1 MTQQLTPSTG
11 QSTTTDR
18 GPALVGRRSVLH
30 GLGIG
35 GLSIAGLGTLGACS
49 VQQGTSAASSTSAG
63 TSGAGRTVRIGYVTP
78 QTGALAAFG
87 EADAFVVSS
96 LKAMLDK
103 GVQIGGRSHPVEVIV
118 KDSQS
123 DPKRAADVA
132 NELIQQQNVDLMLV
146 ASTPDTTNPVSDQC
160 EANGVPC
167 IATVA
172 PWQAWYFGR
181 GATPDKPFTWTYHF
195 FWGLDDITS
204 VYTDMWQDLG
214 IDAGKAGALAPNDAD
229 GKAWSD
235 PVTGGFP
242 MIAKSGYEIVDGG
255 RYENLTNDFSA
266 QIATFKKAAVPALFG
281 VPIPPDFTTFWK
293 QAAQQGFTPRIAT
306 IAKAI
311 LFPSSVEAL
320 GPIGHNLSTEVWWS
334 PQHPFT
340 SSLTGESAG
349 ALAAA
354 FTAETGKQWTQ
365 PLGLVHALFEVGLK
379 ALSDAGDLDDKAKL
393 AATIGKLRLETVAG
407 TVDFTSGPVP
417 NVATTSLVG
426 GQWRRA
432 ADGSFDLVIVSNR
445 KHPEIP
451 TAGKVESL

>member
-1 MTQQLTPSTG
+1 MNQPPVPAGQTSPRAAQLAP
-11 QSTTTDR
+11 
-18 GPALVGRRSVLH
+18 PARRSILAAAGV
-30 GLGIG
+30 G
-35 GLSIAGLGTLGACS
+35 GLSLAGLGALSACS
-49 VQQGTSAASSTSAG
+49 VQSAAGGSGTSSTG
-63 TSGAGRTVRIGYVTP
+63 GRELKIGYVTP

-87 EADAFVVSS
+87 EADSYVIEALTPILAKG
-96 LKAMLDK
+96 LK
-103 GVQIGGRSHPVEVIV
+103 IGDATHPVKVIV

-132 NELIQQQNVDLMLV
+132 NELIQQQQVDLILV

-167 IATVA
+167 VATVA

-195 FWGLDDITS
+195 FWGLDDIVG
-204 VYTDMWQDLG
+204 VYTDMWKELG
-214 IDAGKAGALAPNDAD
+214 ISSGPVGALAPNDSD

-235 PVTGGFP
+235 PKTGGFP
-242 MIAKSGYEIVDGG
+242 MIQGMGYDIVDGG

-266 QIATFKKAAVPALFG
+266 QIAKYKQAAVPALFG
-281 VPIPPDFTTFWK
+281 VPLPPDFTTFWK
-293 QAAQQGFTPRIAT
+293 QAAQQGFTPKIAT

-334 PQHPFT
+334 PAHPFT
-340 SSLTGESAG
+340 SSLTSQSAQE
-349 ALAAA
+349 LATS
-354 FTAETGKQWTQ
+354 FTATTKKQWTQ
-365 PLGLVHALFEVGLK
+365 PLGLVHALFEVGIA
-379 ALSDAGDLDDKAKL
+379 ALIASGDVEDKSKV
-393 AATIGKLRLETVAG
+393 AASIGKLKLDTVAG
-407 TVDFTSGPVP
+407 TIDFTAGPVP

-426 GQWRRA
+426 GQWRQKS
-432 ADGSFDLVIVSNR
+432 DGAFDLVIVSNK

-451 TAGKVESL
+451 TAGSVEAL